1 MLASPL
7 TFLPTSCRA
16 DDGRPAAL
24 FAPSASRAAAAA
36 ASASVAR
43 LRLLPARRSTGGGL
57 GAQEWGTST
66 DAASVELSG
75 KKVEPAGEATG
86 GEDVQLGEINV
97 IVDPMFAGK
106 TTVVLHRHRPWLEL
120 AGDGGCGAS
129 PPFAAPNRDPVL
141 CEALELV
148 FFSNSSNVRD
158 SHPGAWEQLLMEDE
172 SKCCD
177 WLLQIL

>member
-1 MLASPL
+1 MC
-7 TFLPTSCRA
+7 TFN
-16 DDGRPAAL
+16 
-24 FAPSASRAAAAA
+24 FF
-36 ASASVAR
+36 
-43 LRLLPARRSTGGGL
+43 
-57 GAQEWGTST
+57 
-66 DAASVELSG
+66 SG

-106 TTVVLHRHRPWLEL
+106 TTVVLRRHRPWLEL

-141 CEALELV
+141 REALELV
-148 FFSNSSNVRD
+148 FFSSSSNVRD